1 LVRAAAFLEQNMVIV
16 LMGKDIG
23 STSAELEALAS
34 REGVADRLKIL
45 PPVPYEEL
53 LEWTASA
60 DIGLI
65 VYSPDQSLNVK
76 MCLPNKLFE
85 YLMAGLPVLATP
97 LDAVADILR
106 TYNVGRIVPSL
117 KPADVGV
124 AISEMLKDRDALA
137 SMRRNALEAVQH
149 DLNWEKESLQLIRF
163 YQDILAILSKAQY
176 RREPLSNSVSM
187 LALEG
192 DHDEHSLPS

>member
-1 LVRAAAFLEQNMVIV
+1 LEQNKVIV
-16 LMGKDIG
+16 LMGKGIG
-23 STSAELEALAS
+23 STSVELEALAS
-34 REGVADRLKIL
+34 REGIADRVKIL

-85 YLMAGLPVLATP
+85 YLMVGLPVLATP
-97 LDAVADILR
+97 LDAVTDILR
-106 TYNVGRIVPSL
+106 SYNVGRVVPSL
-117 KPADVGV
+117 NPEDIGV
-124 AISEMLKDRDALA
+124 AINEMLAEQDTLA

-149 DLNWEKESLQLIRF
+149 DLCWEKESQ
-163 YQDILAILSKAQY
+163 
-176 RREPLSNSVSM
+176 
-187 LALEG
+187 
-192 DHDEHSLPS
+192 